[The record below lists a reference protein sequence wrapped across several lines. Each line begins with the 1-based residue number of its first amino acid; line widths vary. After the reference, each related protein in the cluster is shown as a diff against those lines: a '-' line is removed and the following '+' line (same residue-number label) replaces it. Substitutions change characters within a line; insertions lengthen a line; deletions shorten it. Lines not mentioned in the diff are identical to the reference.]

1 MKHIFF
7 LAASGA
13 GVGLTSVSLGV
24 VRALDR
30 LGVRVAFYK
39 PISQNQLQSGE
50 LDPSASFLFAS
61 TGKRPPTSI
70 MIHEADSYVREDH
83 IDDLLDRVV
92 EKVAEAGEGA
102 DVIIVEG
109 LLPAEGRTFNNRLNR
124 MMASSLNAD
133 VILVTT
139 LENETPQQ
147 FEQRLETAAALY
159 GGIDHPQMIGC
170 IINKI
175 GKPRSTAKSG
185 VVPIVDSSEDAAG
198 IEATSA
204 EEATATI
211 ARLRENCSIFRKG
224 DFDILGG
231 IPSNQHLQSYRTI
244 DVARHLGAEVLVA
257 GDMETRRVYS
267 IALCARAVAHILHVF
282 APGALLIMPAD
293 REDVIM
299 AASLAAINGVSLA
312 GIVLTSAST
321 IDKELLEICR
331 KAFDTGLP
339 VLKVPTGS
347 YQTALDLA
355 RMNAEVPRDDS
366 ARMNLVMDFIA
377 RNIFIEKLESRCK
390 MEMAVRMSPAAFRHK
405 LSSWAREL
413 NKRIILPE
421 GSEPRTIQAAVACHQ
436 RKIARCVLLGDPVEI
451 RRIAEATGAILPP
464 ELEILDA
471 DAVRNHYVAPLMEL
485 RKSKNLSEKDAL
497 EALEDNV
504 FLGTM
509 MLAMGEVDG
518 LVSGATHSSANTIR
532 PALQLI
538 KTHKQAR
545 VVSSIF
551 FMCLP
556 EQVLVYGDCAVNPNP
571 DAETLADIAIQ
582 SAESATQFGI
592 PPQVALISYSTGES
606 GSGED
611 VEKVRKATA
620 LAQAMRPDIPIDGP
634 LQYDAA
640 AIAEVAVTKAP
651 KSLVAGKAT
660 VFIFPDLNTGNTTY
674 KAVQR
679 SANLISI
686 GPVLQGLK
694 KPVNDLS
701 RGALVDDI
709 IYTIAVT
716 AIQASRPTPEA

>member
-39 PISQNQLQSGE
+39 PISQNQLQPGE
-50 LDPSASFLFAS
+50 LDPSASFIFAS
-61 TGKRPPTSI
+61 TGKKPPTSI
-70 MIHEADSYVREDH
+70 MIHEADSYVREDN
-83 IDDLLDRVV
+83 IGDLLDRVV

-109 LLPAEGRTFNNRLNR
+109 LLPADGRTFNNRLNR

-147 FEQRLETAAALY
+147 FEQRLETVAALY

-185 VVPIVDSSEDAAG
+185 VVPIVDSPEDAAG

-211 ARLRENCSIFRKG
+211 ARLRETCSIFQTG

-231 IPSNQHLQSYRTI
+231 IPSNQRLQSYRSI

-312 GIVLTSAST
+312 GIVLTSASI

-355 RMNAEVPRDDS
+355 RMNTQVPRDDS

-405 LSSWAREL
+405 LSTWARIKQTHYFARRL
-413 NKRIILPE
+413 RTTHDSSCRSLPSTKNRPLRII
-421 GSEPRTIQAAVACHQ
+421 R
-436 RKIARCVLLGDPVEI
+436 
-451 RRIAEATGAILPP
+451 
-464 ELEILDA
+464 
-471 DAVRNHYVAPLMEL
+471 
-485 RKSKNLSEKDAL
+485 
-497 EALEDNV
+497 
-504 FLGTM
+504 
-509 MLAMGEVDG
+509 
-518 LVSGATHSSANTIR
+518 
-532 PALQLI
+532 
-538 KTHKQAR
+538 
-545 VVSSIF
+545 
-551 FMCLP
+551 
-556 EQVLVYGDCAVNPNP
+556 
-571 DAETLADIAIQ
+571 
-582 SAESATQFGI
+582 
-592 PPQVALISYSTGES
+592 
-606 GSGED
+606 
-611 VEKVRKATA
+611 
-620 LAQAMRPDIPIDGP
+620 
-634 LQYDAA
+634 
-640 AIAEVAVTKAP
+640 
-651 KSLVAGKAT
+651 
-660 VFIFPDLNTGNTTY
+660 
-674 KAVQR
+674 
-679 SANLISI
+679 
-686 GPVLQGLK
+686 
-694 KPVNDLS
+694 
-701 RGALVDDI
+701 
-709 IYTIAVT
+709 
-716 AIQASRPTPEA
+716 